1 MPRVEVVLALAERQ
15 EVIALDLREG
25 ATLAEAVAASG
36 LAPPEWGV
44 GVFGERR
51 RGDEPVREG
60 DRVEIYRPL
69 PLDPREM
76 RRRAAKPPKG

>member
-1 MPRVEVVLALAERQ
+1 MQVTVGAPDPRVVELEAG
-15 EVIALDLREG
+15 EG
-25 ATLAEAVAASG
+25 ATLLDAVRASG
-36 LAPPEWGV
+36 LAPEFDPASWGV

-51 RGDEPVREG
+51 EPGSLLRDG

-76 RRRAAKPPKG
+76 RRRAARGR